1 MIISWQII
9 TGLTCRFHL
18 QLYTRCGWHLCFYHP
33 HFHAV
38 WAAPSDPFFRIGHSP
53 SGQVFVTV
61 LISFRLPP
69 PPTKLDTT
77 DSSIQ
82 ILISDHS
89 PITSLLRPPSKLSP
103 QSSHLKLTLPRNHT
117 MACFP
122 HRLLTMAFNANI
134 IPTALHWFGLNHFFL
149 LHLSSGSSTQPPATE
164 PNHLPFPEVSHP
176 VPPPSQSSH
185 HLLNLECQPLIL
197 AYLLID
203 FPDLH

>member
-1 MIISWQII
+1 MFLSTTFPYCLSSPLRPILPHWPLSLRPTLCHCPDQ
-9 TGLTCRFHL
+9 L
-18 QLYTRCGWHLCFYHP
+18 QAATTSYQAQHHRLFNSNPYLRS
-33 HFHAV
+33 HF
-38 WAAPSDPFFRIGHSP
+38 SP
-53 SGQVFVTV
+53 T
-61 LISFRLPP
+61 
-69 PPTKLDTT
+69 
-77 DSSIQ
+77 
-82 ILISDHS
+82 
-89 PITSLLRPPSKLSP
+89 TSLLRLPSKLSP

-164 PNHLPFPEVSHP
+164 PNQLTFPEVPHP